1 MMLGWKVDATPDVMR
16 RVNRIRMAQRFPGWT
31 LDYIDSLSLQD
42 RNDIYGVLE
51 AESKYNQVQQQKANA
66 QRRAGAR
73 RGRKR

>member
-51 AESKYNQVQQQKANA
+51 AESKYNQVQQQKANS
-66 QRRAGAR
+66 QRRAAAR
-73 RGRKR
+73 RGHKR